1 MKLLDLLSNL
11 TLEYEEEKLLLD
23 TCASLQQY
31 QFEPWYQLVFTMM
44 YLAVVVFVLVVK
56 SIHACTTVRF
66 DFVTDSSFE
75 PAVCYGSLLDHR
87 VV

>member
-44 YLAVVVFVLVVK
+44 YLAVVVGGLGGNLLVLTCVTRSVLLQSPLF
-56 SIHACTTVRF
+56 SIAIKAIRAIVSRN
-66 DFVTDSSFE
+66 
-75 PAVCYGSLLDHR
+75 
-87 VV
+87 